1 MEKLLMEFYL
11 TKQENHNII
20 KTCEHT
26 KEKKMT
32 TKTSNN
38 TTTKLKEQITA
49 HSNNLDLLRN
59 RVNELVD
66 ELHSVKAELN
76 NFKKNVASDVK
87 YLTNKVDA

>member
-1 MEKLLMEFYL
+1 
-11 TKQENHNII
+11 
-20 KTCEHT
+20 
-26 KEKKMT
+26 MT

-49 HSNNLDLLRN
+49 HSNNIDQLRN

>member
-1 MEKLLMEFYL
+1 MEFYL

-20 KTCEHT
+20 KTCEYT

>member
-1 MEKLLMEFYL
+1 
-11 TKQENHNII
+11 
-20 KTCEHT
+20 
-26 KEKKMT
+26 MT

>member
-1 MEKLLMEFYL
+1 
-11 TKQENHNII
+11 
-20 KTCEHT
+20 
-26 KEKKMT
+26 MT

-49 HSNNLDLLRN
+49 HSNNIDRLRN